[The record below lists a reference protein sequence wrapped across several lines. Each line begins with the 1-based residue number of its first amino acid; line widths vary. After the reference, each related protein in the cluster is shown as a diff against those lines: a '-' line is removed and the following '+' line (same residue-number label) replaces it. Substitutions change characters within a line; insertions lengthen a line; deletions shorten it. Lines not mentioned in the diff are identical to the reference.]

1 MADVVAEQVR
11 GTAPAGRLHPG
22 RAVPRPRRR
31 WSRYSGRTFYLFV
44 SPWVLG
50 FLLLTVVP
58 LGYAFAMSLTNFD
71 GSSSLWRWVGLRNYR
86 ELLQDSAA
94 WSSLVRTLVYTAI
107 VVPLSV
113 AIALG
118 LAVLLNRRLRAVGLF
133 RTVFFLPS
141 VVPVVATA
149 IMWKLVFNRD
159 AGLLNAILERLG
171 VGAVTWLVDPTA
183 FYALIILTL
192 WGLGGGMVIMLAALQ
207 GVPVELEEAA
217 VVDGAGRWRVFWH
230 VTVPMI
236 SPVIFF
242 QIVTGVIMSFQVLVQ
257 PLLLAETN
265 SIGAVTNVPSSTHL
279 YMVQV
284 YQEYFANQR
293 FGYGSAMLWVFFL
306 IILIITVL
314 VQRSSRFW
322 VYYEVDRDER
332 D

>member
-1 MADVVAEQVR
+1 MTGVVVQKAR
-11 GTAPAGRLHPG
+11 TPTRPRPDRPGT
-22 RAVPRPRRR
+22 PRPRRK

-44 SPWVLG
+44 SPWVVG
-50 FLLLTVVP
+50 FLLLTAVP

-71 GSSSLWRWVGLRNYR
+71 GTSSLWRWVGLSNYR
-86 ELLQDSAA
+86 ELLNDSDA
-94 WSSLVRTLVYTAI
+94 WASLVRTLGFTAV

-113 AIALG
+113 GVSLW

-171 VGAVTWLVDPTA
+171 GGAVTWLVDPTA
-183 FYALIILTL
+183 FYALIVLML
-192 WGLGGGMVIMLAALQ
+192 WGLGTGMIIMLAALQ
-207 GVPVELEEAA
+207 GVPPELEEAA
-217 VVDGAGRWRVFWH
+217 TVDGASRWRVFRH

-242 QIVTGVIMSFQVLVQ
+242 QVVTGVITSFQVLVQ
-257 PLLLAETN
+257 PMLLAETN
-265 SIGAVTNVPSSTHL
+265 SIGGVALNVPQSTHL

-284 YQEYFANQR
+284 YQEFFADQR
-293 FGYGSAMLWVFFL
+293 FGYGSAMLWVFFV
-306 IILIITVL
+306 IILVITLL
-314 VQRSSRFW
+314 VQRTSRFW
-322 VYYEVDRDER
+322 VYYEVDRETD
-332 D
+332 